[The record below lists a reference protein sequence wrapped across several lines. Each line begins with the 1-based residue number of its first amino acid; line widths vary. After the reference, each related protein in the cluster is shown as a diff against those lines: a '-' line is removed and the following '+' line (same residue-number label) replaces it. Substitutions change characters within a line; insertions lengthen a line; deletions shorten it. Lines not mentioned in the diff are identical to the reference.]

1 MKWFK
6 HDATAGMDA
15 KLKKLRLRYGLEG
28 YGLYW
33 YLLECIARTVE
44 PHNLTYELEEDS
56 ELLAAELS
64 MNRDQ
69 VEEMMLFMVDLSL
82 FEQADGIVSCLKL
95 RDRSD
100 EYTQKL
106 LRKDRS
112 VRTKSGEHPE
122 KVPPIRIEQKRTE
135 ESKGNTRTKKRKTP
149 IPDDFAI
156 SDRVRKWAK
165 EHGHRKLNQ
174 HLDAFVKKSNKH
186 GYSYVCWDSAFM
198 EAVRENWAGI
208 Q

>member
-1 MKWFK
+1 
-6 HDATAGMDA
+6 MDA

-56 ELLAAELS
+56 ELLAAELN
-64 MNRDQ
+64 MNREQ

-82 FEQADGIVSCLKL
+82 FEQTDGIVSCLKL

-112 VRTKSGEHPE
+112 VRTISGETPE

-135 ESKGNTRTKKRKTP
+135 ESKGNTRTKKKLTS

-165 EHGHRKLNQ
+165 ERGHRNLNQ
-174 HLDAFVKKSNKH
+174 HLDAFIAKSKKR
-186 GYSYVCWDSAFM
+186 SYTYACWDSAFM
-198 EAVRENWAGI
+198 EAVRENWAKI